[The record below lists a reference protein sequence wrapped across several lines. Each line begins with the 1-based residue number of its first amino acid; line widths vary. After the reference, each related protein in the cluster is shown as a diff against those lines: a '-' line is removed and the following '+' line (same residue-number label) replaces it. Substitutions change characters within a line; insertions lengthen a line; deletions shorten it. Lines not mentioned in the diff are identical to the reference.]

1 MCSMYSTMLHLFIC
15 FFNFLKL
22 ENMSLLVLK
31 THVGGLFSFDNNYS
45 CIQFPLHHEG
55 LTNSSMK
62 GRKQVDKLKQK
73 IMQDGQVLNESV
85 LKVDSFLNHQID
97 PVLMQ
102 QIGKEFAQRF
112 ADAGITKILTLE
124 SSGIAPSL
132 MAGIELDVPVIFG
145 RKRQS
150 LTLIDHLYTTT
161 VYSYTKKTQNEISIS
176 KDYITEDDVVLIIDD
191 FLANGQAALGL
202 IDIVK
207 QTGADLAGIGIV
219 IEKGFQDGG
228 KLLREQEYRVESLA
242 IIEELADGNITFAA
256 EETRTK

>member
-1 MCSMYSTMLHLFIC
+1 MQKLH
-15 FFNFLKL
+15 
-22 ENMSLLVLK
+22 
-31 THVGGLFSFDNNYS
+31 
-45 CIQFPLHHEG
+45 
-55 LTNSSMK
+55 
-62 GRKQVDKLKQK
+62 QK
-73 IMQDGQVLNESV
+73 ILQDGQVLKGNV

-102 QIGKEFAQRF
+102 QIGKEFADRF
-112 ADAGITKILTLE
+112 ENSGITKILTLE
-124 SSGIAPSL
+124 SSGIAPSV

-161 VYSYTKKTQNEISIS
+161 VYSYTKETSNEISIS
-176 KDYITEDDVVLIIDD
+176 KEYISESDVVLIIDD

-202 IDIVK
+202 IDLVK

-228 KLLREQEYRVESLA
+228 KMLRERGFRVESLA
-242 IIEELADGNITFAA
+242 IIEGLADGNITFAD
-256 EETRTK
+256 EENKA

>member
-1 MCSMYSTMLHLFIC
+1 ME
-15 FFNFLKL
+15 KL
-22 ENMSLLVLK
+22 
-31 THVGGLFSFDNNYS
+31 
-45 CIQFPLHHEG
+45 Q
-55 LTNSSMK
+55 
-62 GRKQVDKLKQK
+62 QK
-73 IMQDGQVLNESV
+73 IMQEGRALNESV

-97 PVLMQ
+97 AILMQ
-102 QIGKEFAQRF
+102 QIGEEFAARF

-132 MAGIELDVPVIFG
+132 MTGVELNVPVIFG

-161 VYSYTKKTQNEISIS
+161 VYSYTKETSNEISIS
-176 KDYITEDDVVLIIDD
+176 RDYIAKDDVVLIIDD

-207 QTGADLAGIGIV
+207 QTGANLAGIGIV

-228 KLLREQEYRVESLA
+228 KMLRERGYRVESLA
-242 IIEELADGNITFAA
+242 IIEAMTDGKITFQV
-256 EETRTK
+256 EEHGTK

>member
-1 MCSMYSTMLHLFIC
+1 ME
-15 FFNFLKL
+15 KL
-22 ENMSLLVLK
+22 
-31 THVGGLFSFDNNYS
+31 
-45 CIQFPLHHEG
+45 Q
-55 LTNSSMK
+55 
-62 GRKQVDKLKQK
+62 QK
-73 IMQDGQVLNESV
+73 IMQEGRALNESV

-97 PVLMQ
+97 AILMQ
-102 QIGKEFAQRF
+102 QIGDEFAARF

-132 MAGIELDVPVIFG
+132 MTGVELNVPVIFG

-161 VYSYTKKTQNEISIS
+161 VYSYTKETLNEISIS
-176 KDYITEDDVVLIIDD
+176 RDYIAKDDVVLIIDD

-207 QTGADLAGIGIV
+207 QTGANLAGIGIV

-228 KLLREQEYRVESLA
+228 KMLRERGYRVESLA
-242 IIEELADGNITFAA
+242 IIEAMTDGKITFQV
-256 EETRTK
+256 EEHGTK